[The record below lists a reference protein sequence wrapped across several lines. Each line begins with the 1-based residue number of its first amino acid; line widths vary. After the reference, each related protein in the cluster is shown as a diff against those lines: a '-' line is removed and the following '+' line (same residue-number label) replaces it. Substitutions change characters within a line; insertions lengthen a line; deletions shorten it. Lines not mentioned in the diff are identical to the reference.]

1 MRLCVCV
8 CVLFATC
15 GKTAF
20 ILIKCCMFGS
30 DLLMEVDELACAFF
44 VLSVELAVGSGVRC
58 FVGFD
63 VFRLTTFYQATS
75 AQ

>member
-1 MRLCVCV
+1 
-8 CVLFATC
+8 
-15 GKTAF
+15 
-20 ILIKCCMFGS
+20 MFGS
-30 DLLMEVDELACAFF
+30 DPLMELDELACAFV
-44 VLSVELAVGSGVRC
+44 VLSVALAVGSGVRC